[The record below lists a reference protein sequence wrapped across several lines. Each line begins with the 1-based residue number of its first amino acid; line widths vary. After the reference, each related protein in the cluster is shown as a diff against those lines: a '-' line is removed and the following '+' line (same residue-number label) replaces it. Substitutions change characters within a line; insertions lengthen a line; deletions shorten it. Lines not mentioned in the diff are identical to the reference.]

1 MVSMSKSIKIAVVGG
16 AGHIGLPFSCLL
28 QNNGFLVTII
38 DTNEDS
44 LSKIKNKKPPFLEEG
59 LEENIKEALE
69 SGLNLSSDIN
79 DVEEQDFVI
88 VTLGTSSNKEDVDNF
103 NFIVNSIIKKASI
116 NTKIILRSTIAINT
130 CKGILSNELF
140 IEKKLKLAYCP
151 ERIAEG
157 KSFQEILLI
166 PQIIGTNNGEDY
178 KDFNEL
184 FKNLGVEILNTNFE
198 NSEFVKLF
206 SNTYR
211 FTEFSLINE
220 FYNIAKENQI
230 NFEEIINLAT
240 KNYPRLENIPS
251 IGLVGGPCL
260 PKDTETFLNSYS
272 QNNEVIRAF
281 QKSHIKLIENIIDN
295 CINLFTNKIIIQL
308 GITFKPESDDIRDSQ
323 SLVINNLLKD
333 KGFKVYVIDPYIEK
347 TQLDFEIFKYKEV
360 EDLTDNILITTNHK
374 VFESY
379 NLKEKKVY
387 KIGYK

>member
-59 LEENIKEALE
+59 LEQNIKEALE

-333 KGFKVYVIDPYIEK
+333 KGFKVYVIDPYVEK

>member
-333 KGFKVYVIDPYIEK
+333 KGFKVYVIDPYVEK

>member
-59 LEENIKEALE
+59 LEENMKVALE

-88 VTLGTSSNKEDVDNF
+88 VTLGTSSNKDDVDNF

-140 IEKKLKLAYCP
+140 KEKKLKLAYCP

-230 NFEEIINLAT
+230 NFEEIIYLAT

-333 KGFKVYVIDPYIEK
+333 KGFKVYVIDPYVEK